1 MKKLIIAGL
10 AASGLLV
17 GGAVALHGTGTN
29 VAEARMNAKSI
40 VDAAKAR
47 GEVGEQIDGYLGII
61 AADASREVRA
71 AVNEINIGRKQVYTR
86 LAREQNVRIEVVAR
100 LTGEKQIA
108 KAGPGEMVLGE
119 DGQWTRK

>member
-10 AASGLLV
+10 AASGLLA
-17 GGAVALHGTGTN
+17 GGAVALHTTGTN
-29 VAEARMNAKSI
+29 VAEARQSAKSI
-40 VDAAKAR
+40 VDAAKTR
-47 GEVGEQIDGYLGII
+47 GEVGEQIDGYLGVVSGS
-61 AADASREVRA
+61 ASADVRA

-108 KAGPGEMVLGE
+108 KATSGEFVLGE
-119 DGQWTRK
+119 DGQWSRK